1 MEINSPAPGP
11 NTVTVRRNPHRRA
24 RPTPT
29 PATAAREMQIPS
41 SIAPGVR
48 SFPTQEILSMD
59 VAKPNP
65 VAENLRVF
73 LRIRPLVPCK
83 LGDKTGGFGAD
94 QNPKPRLKNAW
105 PQNPAKKKSAAGRSP
120 QINRKIKED
129 VCIKVNTSHS
139 VTLSPPLALQE
150 SNRTKTEVYEGFS
163 HVFSSDSSQE
173 EVYDKMVK
181 PLVEEFLRGKSG
193 MLAALGPSGS
203 GKTHTVFGCPRQ
215 PGMVPLALQHI
226 FNQTSWSISES
237 SRSFFISIF
246 EISSERGKGERL
258 FDLSPNGGDLSMQ
271 QSTLRGLQEIPIS
284 DARQAESLIAQ
295 AMLKRATG
303 MTNANSQSSRSQCI
317 INIRAVADKCNGD
330 ENNQANANDG
340 VLTIVDLAGAER
352 EKRTGNQG
360 ARLLES
366 NFINNTSMVIGLCL
380 RSLLEHQKNPKK
392 PLQKHFQNSLLT
404 KYLRDYLEGKK
415 RMALIL
421 TVKSGEEDYRD
432 TSYVLRQAS
441 PFMEI
446 KYNYVEEPSN
456 ISYPKRHFQALS
468 RTEQRK
474 KMKVT
479 DPDAC
484 TIEERKSIE
493 AENALSKEGSVKS
506 SGCVD
511 SDQGE
516 RNHRIMQSFSKAIWN
531 VLKEYKEKLKVADD
545 EIQHLRQNL
554 MTEHT
559 RCLELEK
566 ELKDVQSCCSCSNRE
581 AVEVSLSGVGGQES
595 SNLYEVKSLDV
606 GEVSTLCRELENPN
620 QQDHQTCERVSG
632 SEHSAT
638 DLCESISVRL
648 EDSYLS
654 VDVAGFI
661 VDSYQSLAMHRK
673 DSCSSVELD
682 DLLSEGHKES
692 SKDISLNGYCNAVDL
707 LDGESSLDT
716 SFQALQTE
724 NLEEVASTGQ
734 SNGVDLLDCQ
744 SGLDTSCQAIQLKES
759 EDVPSTGH
767 CNAVDLLDGESL
779 LNASCQALQTE
790 NLEEVALTGQSNGVD
805 LLACE
810 SGLDTS
816 CQAIRLTKS
825 EDVPS
830 TGHCNAVDLL
840 DGESAL
846 DTFCQALQTENLEEV
861 AFAGQRN
868 CVDLLDCES
877 GLDISCQAIQL
888 KKSEDVPS
896 TGHCNAVDLLDGE
909 SSLDTSCQALR
920 MENLEEV
927 ASTGQSNGVDLLDCE
942 SGLDTSSQAIRL
954 KKLEDVPS
962 TGLYNSVDLLD
973 GESALDTSCQVL
985 QTENL
990 VEVASTGQ
998 CNGVDLLDCES
1009 GLDTSCQAMQLKKSE
1024 DAPSTGHC
1032 IAVDL
1037 LDGESALDTSCQ
1049 ALQTENLEEVALTGQ
1064 CNGVDL
1070 LDCESGLDT
1079 SCQAIRWEKS
1089 ECVLS
1094 TGHYNVVSQLDCES
1108 GLDTSCQALQLE
1120 KSERRASP
1128 SSSPPPKDF
1137 SAVDVEDEIQKP
1149 RELLNFPTSPKVDL
1163 VSTKGCDVIEIPDSK
1178 PRDSRVLDAKD
1189 EIQKPRE
1196 LLNFPTSL
1204 KEDLVST
1211 KGCDVI
1217 EIPDSEPRDSVVLD
1231 AKGEIEK
1238 PQTLLNVPTSPKED
1252 LVSTKGRDAI
1262 DVTDSEPGVK
1272 ISTKTEKP
1280 KRRLLPASSLLLRD
1294 FSALDIDDDEKPKL
1308 GKKKSGAVEERH
1320 RTQGSIS
1327 LLRLLHRNLPS

>member
-59 VAKPNP
+59 VAKTNP

-226 FNQTSWSISES
+226 FNQTSGSISES

-330 ENNQANANDG
+330 DNNQANANDG

-511 SDQGE
+511 SYQGE

-531 VLKEYKEKLKVADD
+531 VLKQYKEKLKVADD

-606 GEVSTLCRELENPN
+606 GEVSTLCLELENPN

-707 LDGESSLDT
+707 LDGESALDT
-716 SFQALQTE
+716 SCQVLQTE
-724 NLEEVASTGQ
+724 NLVEVASTGQ
-734 SNGVDLLDCQ
+734 CNG
-744 SGLDTSCQAIQLKES
+744 
-759 EDVPSTGH
+759 
-767 CNAVDLLDGESL
+767 
-779 LNASCQALQTE
+779 
-790 NLEEVALTGQSNGVD
+790 
-805 LLACE
+805 
-810 SGLDTS
+810 
-816 CQAIRLTKS
+816 
-825 EDVPS
+825 
-830 TGHCNAVDLL
+830 
-840 DGESAL
+840 
-846 DTFCQALQTENLEEV
+846 
-861 AFAGQRN
+861 
-868 CVDLLDCES
+868 VDLLDCES

-942 SGLDTSSQAIRL
+942 SGLDTSSQAIWL

-1037 LDGESALDTSCQ
+1037 LDGESALDTCCQ
-1049 ALQTENLEEVALTGQ
+1049 ALQMENLEEVALTGQ

-1128 SSSPPPKDF
+1128 SSSPSPKDF

-1178 PRDSRVLDAKD
+1178 PRESRVLDAKD
-1189 EIQKPRE
+1189 EIQKPWE
-1196 LLNFPTSL
+1196 LFNFPTSL

-1211 KGCDVI
+1211 KGCNVI

-1238 PQTLLNVPTSPKED
+1238 PQTLLNVPTSLKED

-1294 FSALDIDDDEKPKL
+1294 FSALDIDDDEKPKR

>member
-59 VAKPNP
+59 VAKTNP

-226 FNQTSWSISES
+226 FNQTSGSISES

-330 ENNQANANDG
+330 DNNQANANDG

-511 SDQGE
+511 SYQGE

-531 VLKEYKEKLKVADD
+531 VLKQYKEKLKVADD

-606 GEVSTLCRELENPN
+606 GEVSTLCLELENPN

-707 LDGESSLDT
+707 LDGESALDT
-716 SFQALQTE
+716 SCQVLQTE
-724 NLEEVASTGQ
+724 NLVEVASTGQ
-734 SNGVDLLDCQ
+734 CNGVDLLDCE
-744 SGLDTSCQAIQLKES
+744 SGLDTSCQAMQLKKS
-759 EDVPSTGH
+759 EYAPSTGH
-767 CNAVDLLDGESL
+767 CNAVDLVDGESL

-790 NLEEVALTGQSNGVD
+790 NLEEVALTGQGNG
-805 LLACE
+805 
-810 SGLDTS
+810 
-816 CQAIRLTKS
+816 
-825 EDVPS
+825 
-830 TGHCNAVDLL
+830 
-840 DGESAL
+840 
-846 DTFCQALQTENLEEV
+846 
-861 AFAGQRN
+861 
-868 CVDLLDCES
+868 VDLLDCES

-942 SGLDTSSQAIRL
+942 SGLDTSSQAIWL

-1037 LDGESALDTSCQ
+1037 LDGESALDTCCQ
-1049 ALQTENLEEVALTGQ
+1049 ALQMENLEEVALTGQ

-1128 SSSPPPKDF
+1128 SSSPSPKDF

-1178 PRDSRVLDAKD
+1178 PRESRVLDAKD
-1189 EIQKPRE
+1189 EIQKPWE
-1196 LLNFPTSL
+1196 LFNFPTSL

-1211 KGCDVI
+1211 KGCNVI

-1238 PQTLLNVPTSPKED
+1238 PQTLLNVPTSLKED

-1294 FSALDIDDDEKPKL
+1294 FSALDIDDDEKPKR

>member
-59 VAKPNP
+59 VAKTNP

-226 FNQTSWSISES
+226 FNQTSGSISES

-330 ENNQANANDG
+330 DNNQANANDG

-511 SDQGE
+511 SYQGE

-531 VLKEYKEKLKVADD
+531 VLKQYKEKLKVADD

-606 GEVSTLCRELENPN
+606 GEVSTLCLELENPN

-707 LDGESSLDT
+707 LDGESALDT
-716 SFQALQTE
+716 SCQVLQTE
-724 NLEEVASTGQ
+724 NLVEVASTGQ
-734 SNGVDLLDCQ
+734 CNGVDLLDCE
-744 SGLDTSCQAIQLKES
+744 SGLDTSCQAMQLKKS
-759 EDVPSTGH
+759 EYAPSTGH
-767 CNAVDLLDGESL
+767 CNAVDLVDGESL

-790 NLEEVALTGQSNGVD
+790 NLEEVALTGQG
-805 LLACE
+805 
-810 SGLDTS
+810 
-816 CQAIRLTKS
+816 
-825 EDVPS
+825 
-830 TGHCNAVDLL
+830 
-840 DGESAL
+840 
-846 DTFCQALQTENLEEV
+846 
-861 AFAGQRN
+861 
-868 CVDLLDCES
+868 
-877 GLDISCQAIQL
+877 
-888 KKSEDVPS
+888 
-896 TGHCNAVDLLDGE
+896 
-909 SSLDTSCQALR
+909 
-920 MENLEEV
+920 
-927 ASTGQSNGVDLLDCE
+927 NGVDLLDCE
-942 SGLDTSSQAIRL
+942 SGLDTSSQAIWL

-1037 LDGESALDTSCQ
+1037 LDGESALDTCCQ
-1049 ALQTENLEEVALTGQ
+1049 ALQMENLEEVALTGQ

-1128 SSSPPPKDF
+1128 SSSPSPKDF

-1178 PRDSRVLDAKD
+1178 PRESRVLDAKD
-1189 EIQKPRE
+1189 EIQKPWE
-1196 LLNFPTSL
+1196 LFNFPTSL

-1211 KGCDVI
+1211 KGCNVI

-1238 PQTLLNVPTSPKED
+1238 PQTLLNVPTSLKED

-1294 FSALDIDDDEKPKL
+1294 FSALDIDDDEKPKR

>member
-59 VAKPNP
+59 VAKTNP

-226 FNQTSWSISES
+226 FNQTSGSISES

-360 ARLLES
+360 VRLLEKLFVNQVS
-366 NFINNTSMVIGLCL
+366 ARLFGRQEEDGI
-380 RSLLEHQKNPKK
+380 
-392 PLQKHFQNSLLT
+392 
-404 KYLRDYLEGKK
+404 D
-415 RMALIL
+415 L

-511 SDQGE
+511 SYQGE

-531 VLKEYKEKLKVADD
+531 VLKQYKEKLKVADD

-606 GEVSTLCRELENPN
+606 GEVSTLCLELENPN

-707 LDGESSLDT
+707 LDGESALDT
-716 SFQALQTE
+716 SCQVLQTE
-724 NLEEVASTGQ
+724 NLVEVASTGQ
-734 SNGVDLLDCQ
+734 CNGVDLLDCE
-744 SGLDTSCQAIQLKES
+744 SGLDTSCQAMQLKKS
-759 EDVPSTGH
+759 EDAPSTGH
-767 CNAVDLLDGESL
+767 CNAVDLVDGESL

-816 CQAIRLTKS
+816 CRAIRLTKS

-846 DTFCQALQTENLEEV
+846 DTFCQALRTENLEEV

-868 CVDLLDCES
+868 GVDLLDCES

-1128 SSSPPPKDF
+1128 SSSPSPKDF

-1178 PRDSRVLDAKD
+1178 PRESRVLDAKD
-1189 EIQKPRE
+1189 EIQKPWE

-1294 FSALDIDDDEKPKL
+1294 FSALDIDDDEKPKR

>member
-226 FNQTSWSISES
+226 FNQTSGSISES

-484 TIEERKSIE
+484 T
-493 AENALSKEGSVKS
+493 V
-506 SGCVD
+506 C
-511 SDQGE
+511 
-516 RNHRIMQSFSKAIWN
+516 
-531 VLKEYKEKLKVADD
+531 
-545 EIQHLRQNL
+545 
-554 MTEHT
+554 
-559 RCLELEK
+559 
-566 ELKDVQSCCSCSNRE
+566 
-581 AVEVSLSGVGGQES
+581 LSGLNYS
-595 SNLYEVKSLDV
+595 FN
-606 GEVSTLCRELENPN
+606 TL
-620 QQDHQTCERVSG
+620 
-632 SEHSAT
+632 
-638 DLCESISVRL
+638 
-648 EDSYLS
+648 
-654 VDVAGFI
+654 
-661 VDSYQSLAMHRK
+661 
-673 DSCSSVELD
+673 
-682 DLLSEGHKES
+682 
-692 SKDISLNGYCNAVDL
+692 
-707 LDGESSLDT
+707 
-716 SFQALQTE
+716 
-724 NLEEVASTGQ
+724 
-734 SNGVDLLDCQ
+734 
-744 SGLDTSCQAIQLKES
+744 
-759 EDVPSTGH
+759 
-767 CNAVDLLDGESL
+767 
-779 LNASCQALQTE
+779 
-790 NLEEVALTGQSNGVD
+790 
-805 LLACE
+805 
-810 SGLDTS
+810 
-816 CQAIRLTKS
+816 
-825 EDVPS
+825 
-830 TGHCNAVDLL
+830 
-840 DGESAL
+840 
-846 DTFCQALQTENLEEV
+846 
-861 AFAGQRN
+861 
-868 CVDLLDCES
+868 
-877 GLDISCQAIQL
+877 
-888 KKSEDVPS
+888 
-896 TGHCNAVDLLDGE
+896 
-909 SSLDTSCQALR
+909 
-920 MENLEEV
+920 
-927 ASTGQSNGVDLLDCE
+927 
-942 SGLDTSSQAIRL
+942 
-954 KKLEDVPS
+954 
-962 TGLYNSVDLLD
+962 
-973 GESALDTSCQVL
+973 
-985 QTENL
+985 
-990 VEVASTGQ
+990 
-998 CNGVDLLDCES
+998 
-1009 GLDTSCQAMQLKKSE
+1009 
-1024 DAPSTGHC
+1024 
-1032 IAVDL
+1032 
-1037 LDGESALDTSCQ
+1037 
-1049 ALQTENLEEVALTGQ
+1049 
-1064 CNGVDL
+1064 
-1070 LDCESGLDT
+1070 
-1079 SCQAIRWEKS
+1079 
-1089 ECVLS
+1089 
-1094 TGHYNVVSQLDCES
+1094 
-1108 GLDTSCQALQLE
+1108 
-1120 KSERRASP
+1120 
-1128 SSSPPPKDF
+1128 
-1137 SAVDVEDEIQKP
+1137 
-1149 RELLNFPTSPKVDL
+1149 
-1163 VSTKGCDVIEIPDSK
+1163 
-1178 PRDSRVLDAKD
+1178 
-1189 EIQKPRE
+1189 
-1196 LLNFPTSL
+1196 
-1204 KEDLVST
+1204 
-1211 KGCDVI
+1211 
-1217 EIPDSEPRDSVVLD
+1217 
-1231 AKGEIEK
+1231 
-1238 PQTLLNVPTSPKED
+1238 
-1252 LVSTKGRDAI
+1252 
-1262 DVTDSEPGVK
+1262 
-1272 ISTKTEKP
+1272 
-1280 KRRLLPASSLLLRD
+1280 
-1294 FSALDIDDDEKPKL
+1294 
-1308 GKKKSGAVEERH
+1308 
-1320 RTQGSIS
+1320 
-1327 LLRLLHRNLPS
+1327 

>member
-11 NTVTVRRNPHRRA
+11 NTLRRNPHRRA

-48 SFPTQEILSMD
+48 SFPTQEILSLD

-73 LRIRPLVPCK
+73 LRIRPLVPSK

-94 QNPKPRLKNAW
+94 QNPKPRLKNTW

-120 QINRKIKED
+120 QNNRKIKEE

-173 EVYDKMVK
+173 EVYDKMMK

-226 FNQTSWSISES
+226 FNQTSGSISES
-237 SRSFFISIF
+237 SRLFFISIF

-271 QSTLRGLQEIPIS
+271 QSTLRGLQEIRIS

-330 ENNQANANDG
+330 DNNQANDG

-360 ARLLES
+360 ARLFES

-421 TVKSGEEDYRD
+421 TVKSGEGDYRD

-484 TIEERKSIE
+484 AIEEHKSIE

-531 VLKEYKEKLKVADD
+531 VLKQYKEKLKVADD
-545 EIQHLRQNL
+545 EIQHLRENL
-554 MTEHT
+554 MTEQI

-595 SNLYEVKSLDV
+595 SNLDEVKSLDV
-606 GEVSTLCRELENPN
+606 GEVSTLCLELENPN
-620 QQDHQTCERVSG
+620 KQDHQTCERVSG
-632 SEHSAT
+632 SEHSAM
-638 DLCESISVRL
+638 DLCESISVRP

-654 VDVAGFI
+654 VDGAGFM

-682 DLLSEGHKES
+682 DLLGEGHKES
-692 SKDISLNGYCNAVDL
+692 SKDISLNGYCNGVDL
-707 LDGESSLDT
+707 LDDESSLNT

-734 SNGVDLLDCQ
+734 SNGVDLLDCE
-744 SGLDTSCQAIQLKES
+744 SGLDTSCQAIQLKKS

-767 CNAVDLLDGESL
+767 CNAVDLVDSENL
-779 LNASCQALQTE
+779 LNTCCQALQTE
-790 NLEEVALTGQSNGVD
+790 NLEEVASTGQSNGVD

-816 CQAIRLTKS
+816 CQAIWLTKS

-846 DTFCQALQTENLEEV
+846 DTSCQALQMENLEER

-868 CVDLLDCES
+868 GVDLLDCES

-896 TGHCNAVDLLDGE
+896 TGHCNAVDLLNSE

-920 MENLEEV
+920 TENLEEV

-942 SGLDTSSQAIRL
+942 SGLDTSCQAIQL
-954 KKLEDVPS
+954 KKSEDVPS
-962 TGLYNSVDLLD
+962 TGHCIAVDLLD
-973 GESALDTSCQVL
+973 SESALDTSCQAL
-985 QTENL
+985 QMENL

-1009 GLDTSCQAMQLKKSE
+1009 GLDTSCQAIQLKKSE
-1024 DAPSTGHC
+1024 DVPSTGHC
-1032 IAVDL
+1032 IAVGL
-1037 LDGESALDTSCQ
+1037 LDGGSALDTSCQ
-1049 ALQTENLEEVALTGQ
+1049 ALQTENLEEVAFTGQ

-1079 SCQAIRWEKS
+1079 SCQVIRWEKS
-1089 ECVLS
+1089 EYVLS
-1094 TGHYNVVSQLDCES
+1094 TGHYSVVSQLDCES

-1128 SSSPPPKDF
+1128 SSSPSPKDV
-1137 SAVDVEDEIQKP
+1137 SAVDVEDEIQKPRELSNFPTSPKVDLVLTKGCDVIAIPDSETRDSGVLDVKDEIQKP
-1149 RELLNFPTSPKVDL
+1149 RELLNFPTSPK
-1163 VSTKGCDVIEIPDSK
+1163 
-1178 PRDSRVLDAKD
+1178 
-1189 EIQKPRE
+1189 
-1196 LLNFPTSL
+1196 
-1204 KEDLVST
+1204 EDLVST

-1217 EIPDSEPRDSVVLD
+1217 EIP
-1231 AKGEIEK
+1231 
-1238 PQTLLNVPTSPKED
+1238 
-1252 LVSTKGRDAI
+1252 
-1262 DVTDSEPGVK
+1262 DSEPGVK

-1294 FSALDIDDDEKPKL
+1294 FSTLDIDDDEKPKR

>member
-59 VAKPNP
+59 VAKTNP

-226 FNQTSWSISES
+226 FNQTSGSISES

-330 ENNQANANDG
+330 DNNQANANDG

-511 SDQGE
+511 SYQGE

-531 VLKEYKEKLKVADD
+531 VLKQYKEKLKVADD

-606 GEVSTLCRELENPN
+606 GEVSTLCLELENPN

-707 LDGESSLDT
+707 LDGES
-716 SFQALQTE
+716 
-724 NLEEVASTGQ
+724 
-734 SNGVDLLDCQ
+734 
-744 SGLDTSCQAIQLKES
+744 
-759 EDVPSTGH
+759 
-767 CNAVDLLDGESL
+767 
-779 LNASCQALQTE
+779 
-790 NLEEVALTGQSNGVD
+790 
-805 LLACE
+805 
-810 SGLDTS
+810 
-816 CQAIRLTKS
+816 
-825 EDVPS
+825 
-830 TGHCNAVDLL
+830 
-840 DGESAL
+840 
-846 DTFCQALQTENLEEV
+846 
-861 AFAGQRN
+861 
-868 CVDLLDCES
+868 
-877 GLDISCQAIQL
+877 
-888 KKSEDVPS
+888 
-896 TGHCNAVDLLDGE
+896 
-909 SSLDTSCQALR
+909 
-920 MENLEEV
+920 
-927 ASTGQSNGVDLLDCE
+927 
-942 SGLDTSSQAIRL
+942 
-954 KKLEDVPS
+954 
-962 TGLYNSVDLLD
+962 
-973 GESALDTSCQVL
+973 ALDTSCQVL

-1024 DAPSTGHC
+1024 YAPSTGHC
-1032 IAVDL
+1032 NAVDL
-1037 LDGESALDTSCQ
+1037 VDGESLLNASCQ

-1128 SSSPPPKDF
+1128 SSSPSPKDF

-1178 PRDSRVLDAKD
+1178 PRESRVLDAKD
-1189 EIQKPRE
+1189 EIQKPWE
-1196 LLNFPTSL
+1196 LFNFPTSL

-1211 KGCDVI
+1211 KGCNVI

-1238 PQTLLNVPTSPKED
+1238 PQTLLNVPTSLKED

-1294 FSALDIDDDEKPKL
+1294 FSALDIDDDEKPKR

>member
-59 VAKPNP
+59 VAKTNP

-226 FNQTSWSISES
+226 FNQTSGSISES

-330 ENNQANANDG
+330 DNNQANANDG

-511 SDQGE
+511 SYQGE

-531 VLKEYKEKLKVADD
+531 VLKQYKEKLKVADD

-606 GEVSTLCRELENPN
+606 GEVSTLCLELENPN

-707 LDGESSLDT
+707 LDGESALDT
-716 SFQALQTE
+716 SCQVLQTE
-724 NLEEVASTGQ
+724 NLV
-734 SNGVDLLDCQ
+734 
-744 SGLDTSCQAIQLKES
+744 
-759 EDVPSTGH
+759 
-767 CNAVDLLDGESL
+767 
-779 LNASCQALQTE
+779 
-790 NLEEVALTGQSNGVD
+790 
-805 LLACE
+805 
-810 SGLDTS
+810 
-816 CQAIRLTKS
+816 
-825 EDVPS
+825 
-830 TGHCNAVDLL
+830 
-840 DGESAL
+840 
-846 DTFCQALQTENLEEV
+846 
-861 AFAGQRN
+861 
-868 CVDLLDCES
+868 
-877 GLDISCQAIQL
+877 
-888 KKSEDVPS
+888 
-896 TGHCNAVDLLDGE
+896 
-909 SSLDTSCQALR
+909 
-920 MENLEEV
+920 EV

-942 SGLDTSSQAIRL
+942 SGLDTSSQAIWL

-1037 LDGESALDTSCQ
+1037 LDGESALDTCCQ
-1049 ALQTENLEEVALTGQ
+1049 ALQMENLEEVALTGQ

-1128 SSSPPPKDF
+1128 SSSPSPKDF

-1178 PRDSRVLDAKD
+1178 PRESRVLDAKD
-1189 EIQKPRE
+1189 EIQKPWE
-1196 LLNFPTSL
+1196 LFNFPTSL

-1211 KGCDVI
+1211 KGCNVI

-1238 PQTLLNVPTSPKED
+1238 PQTLLNVPTSLKED

-1294 FSALDIDDDEKPKL
+1294 FSALDIDDDEKPKR